1 MYYININKLDNKDT
15 VKKIIDTILIKTN
28 LYSVKDAVKRNEIEI
43 KIKMIYVLSN
53 KYLYTDNCIEVLKI
67 SDQEEINI
75 NILIYKLD
83 KYIISKL
90 YFYYKEIQAD
100 AGEQEQEQKN
110 NIIKIKVSEKKEK
123 EINRKYNKILQ
134 ELGYK
139 KENDTIS
146 DIYLFKLYYNFF
158 NYIYLNDYDIK
169 DIKELDNTI
178 SKCKSLDIKTSIEI
192 ITNYLNNNIYRYLY
206 NVMQDNKSIELIYS

>member
-100 AGEQEQEQKN
+100 AGEQEQKN

-139 KENDTIS
+139 KENGTIS